1 MKKNI
6 FYHSTRGNKEKK
18 LSSEA
23 IVYGIA
29 DDGGLFIP
37 TEIPKI
43 KADYNQLKE
52 LDYNELAYRIMKEYF
67 TDFSEVELK
76 DCIKKAYNK
85 KFDANIIT
93 PLKKKMGVYFLEL
106 FHGPTLAF
114 KDMALS
120 ILPYLLQI
128 SLKKLNLN
136 KEIVILTA
144 TSGDTGKA
152 ALEGFANVPGTKII
166 VFFPQEGVSEIQK
179 RQMLTQKG
187 ENAYVIGISGNFD
200 NAQRGVKEIFEN
212 QTFKKKAERRNMI
225 LSSANSINIGR
236 LVPQIVYYFYA
247 YLKMLKENDIK
258 AGEKIN
264 IVVPTGNFGNILAAY
279 YAGKMGLPVKKLIC
293 ASNDNKVLADFFKT
307 GIYDRRRELI
317 MTISPSMDIL
327 ISSNLERLLSVASHG
342 KADQINKIMN
352 DLNGR
357 GFYQID
363 PDIKKEFSDFYGECA
378 IQEEAIQSI
387 REVFKESEYLMDPH
401 TAVGYAVYQKY
412 LSKTKDITKTV
423 IVATASP
430 FKFTK
435 SVMGAVD
442 EKYKEF
448 DDFEL
453 IEKMANLLQNPVP
466 IGIKDIK
473 KKSIL
478 HKAVCNKEKIKEKLA
493 EILF

>member
-43 KADYNQLKE
+43 KMDYNQLKE
-52 LDYNELAYRIMKEYF
+52 LDYNELAYRIMSKYL
-67 TDFSEVELK
+67 TDFSEAELK
-76 DCIKKAYNK
+76 YCIEKAYNE
-85 KFDANIIT
+85 KFDTNIIA
-93 PLKKKMGVYFLEL
+93 PLEKKTGVYFLEL

-120 ILPYLLQI
+120 ILPHLLQI
-128 SLKKLNLN
+128 ALEKLNLN
-136 KEIVILTA
+136 KEMVILTA

-187 ENAYVIGISGNFD
+187 ENTHVIGISGNFD
-200 NAQRGVKEIFEN
+200 DAQRGVKEIFEN
-212 QTFKKKAERRNMI
+212 QIFKDKVKKRNMI

-247 YLKMLKENDIK
+247 YLKILKENDIK

-279 YAGKMGLPVKKLIC
+279 YAREMGLPVNKLIC
-293 ASNDNKVLADFFKT
+293 ASNDNRVLTDFFKS

-327 ISSNLERLLSVASHG
+327 ISSNLERLLLIACHG
-342 KADQINKIMN
+342 KADQVNKILN
-352 DLNGR
+352 DLSEK
-357 GFYQID
+357 GFYKIS
-363 PDIKKEFSDFYGECA
+363 PDMKKEFNGFYGEYA
-378 IQEEAIQSI
+378 IQEEAIQCI
-387 REVFKESEYLMDPH
+387 REVFERSEYLMDPH
-401 TAVGYAVYQKY
+401 TAVGHAVYKKY
-412 LSKTKDITKTV
+412 LSETKDRTKTV

-435 SVMGAVD
+435 SVMGAID
-442 EKYKEF
+442 EKYKKF

-453 IEKMANLLQNPVP
+453 IEKMADLLQNSIPM
-466 IGIKDIK
+466 GIKDIK

-478 HKAVCNKEKIKEKLA
+478 HKAVCNKGKMKEKLA